1 MMCSDFLAKSRVGNF
16 IKSCILTDSDFLNIK
31 VKRDI
36 LGQNETDHSKRFRL
50 EYLFSDQY
58 EKNNAELFM
67 AKIIE
72 KLEKYM
78 VMGLEPT
85 IFI

>member
-1 MMCSDFLAKSRVGNF
+1 M
-16 IKSCILTDSDFLNIK
+16 TYSDFLNIK
-31 VKRDI
+31 VERNI

-72 KLEKYM
+72 KLEK
-78 VMGLEPT
+78 
-85 IFI
+85 